1 LKTIFIIFFLSLIS
15 VTQAQTSSRSV
26 VKFNT
31 GWQFIKG
38 DTANSNWKKINI
50 PHTWN
55 IADVMDDE
63 PGYYR
68 GAGWYKKIFTIPAE
82 YKNKKL
88 SLYFEGANQE
98 TKVFINGKPT
108 GEHIGGY
115 TGFNIPLT
123 NIKFNGTD
131 ELIVKVDNSFN
142 EAIPPLTADFTFYG
156 GMYRNVF
163 LVVTNNIHF
172 ANESGSNSVF
182 ITTPSVSKEQATT
195 GIKAIVVNESAIDTK
210 LTITSIIKD
219 HKGRKI
225 SEVVSNTTVNSLS
238 KETITQKLPVIT
250 SPHLWSPE
258 DPYLYS
264 VETKITDEKNKV
276 IDVIKNPL
284 GFRWFSFDAAKGF
297 MLNGSPYKLIGASR
311 HQDFKDLGN
320 AVPDNLA
327 IKDVVLLKQMG
338 ANFLR
343 VAHYPQDP
351 VVLKTC
357 DSLGLLTS
365 VEIPVVNEI
374 TESTAFYNNCEQ
386 MQLEMIRQN
395 YNHPSVIMWCYMNEV
410 LLRPHFAN
418 DKEKQKIYFS
428 NVAALAKRLDSL
440 TRAEDPFRYTMMIN
454 HGSYTQYKNVGL
466 LEIPMVVG
474 WNLYQGWYG
483 GTMKDF
489 PVFLDDFHKNYPAKP
504 FLITE
509 YGADADPRIHSS
521 QPIRFDKSVEY
532 TTLFH
537 QFYLTEMLK
546 RFFVAGAIIWNLA
559 DFNSETRN
567 ETMPHINNKGL
578 LEWNRTP
585 KDPYYYYQAMLS
597 KKPFIKIL
605 GMNTDRYGSAD
616 SIQMVSTQVI
626 QVVSNLAEVSITAN
640 GKFQSGIKIT
650 NGLGEITLPLKAGM
664 NTIIVEGTK
673 DGKLYKDNLKF
684 HLHVTPRFLNGNF
697 SQLNILLGGTRH
709 FLDSKNQWWQP
720 DHVYEQKGWGS
731 IGGKKFKVEN
741 NSRLPYGTDKN
752 IISTDDD
759 PIYQTQQTGI
769 REYKFN
775 VPPGKYELTLHFAE
789 LIGGNVNGLPYNLD
803 NNSRTEKT
811 DRRIFNV
818 KVNDQL
824 FLDHFNIAEQ
834 YGIAKA
840 VTKKLIVT
848 IENNHGINISFEAI
862 EGEPILNAIQIKPG
876 LKD

>member
-1 LKTIFIIFFLSLIS
+1 L
-15 VTQAQTSSRSV
+15 
-26 VKFNT
+26 
-31 GWQFIKG
+31 
-38 DTANSNWKKINI
+38 
-50 PHTWN
+50 
-55 IADVMDDE
+55 
-63 PGYYR
+63 
-68 GAGWYKKIFTIPAE
+68 
-82 YKNKKL
+82 
-88 SLYFEGANQE
+88 
-98 TKVFINGKPT
+98 
-108 GEHIGGY
+108 
-115 TGFNIPLT
+115 
-123 NIKFNGTD
+123 
-131 ELIVKVDNSFN
+131 
-142 EAIPPLTADFTFYG
+142 
-156 GMYRNVF
+156 
-163 LVVTNNIHF
+163 
-172 ANESGSNSVF
+172 
-182 ITTPSVSKEQATT
+182 
-195 GIKAIVVNESAIDTK
+195 
-210 LTITSIIKD
+210 
-219 HKGRKI
+219 
-225 SEVVSNTTVNSLS
+225 
-238 KETITQKLPVIT
+238 IT

-357 DSLGLLTS
+357 DSIGLLTS

-374 TESTAFYNNCEQ
+374 TESAAFYNNCEQ

-395 YNHPSVIMWCYMNEV
+395 FNHPSVIMWCYMNEV

-440 TRAEDPFRYTMMIN
+440 TRAEDPFRYTMMAN

-504 FLITE
+504 FLVTE

-521 QPIRFDKSVEY
+521 QPVRFDKSVEY

-546 RFFVAGAIIWNLA
+546 RPFVAGAIIWNLA

-626 QVVSNLAEVSITAN
+626 QVASNLAEVSITVN

-650 NGLGEITLPLKAGM
+650 NGLGEIELPLKAGM
-664 NTIIVEGTK
+664 NTITVEGTK
-673 DGKLYKDNLKF
+673 DEKLYKDNLKF
-684 HLHVTPRFLNGNF
+684 NLHISQRFFNANF

-775 VPPGKYELTLHFAE
+775 VPPGKYELTFHFAE
-789 LIGGNVNGLPYNLD
+789 LVGGNVNGLPYNLD

-840 VTKKLIVT
+840 VTKNLIVT
-848 IENNHGINISFEAI
+848 VNNDHGINISFEAI
-862 EGEPILNAIQIKPG
+862 EGEPILNAIQLTGIKG
-876 LKD
+876 LKGLK